1 MRLAMS
7 FEPLP
12 VYRHSGKFG
21 IHGPIAAIV
30 VAGAIGFPLGFVYAY
45 AMKWVPFVY
54 VNFLLTAGYGF
65 AFGGA
70 TGLLMKWARVRN
82 TPVALLSGLIAGL
95 LALYFNWNGH
105 IHALFDGAPALNSWQ
120 GILAGMQV
128 LYEQGSWGLSHSGS
142 VTGIPLAIV
151 WVVEAIVIVGLAALI
166 SMAMVFDTPFCEK
179 NQCWLD
185 KEKKISTLQSFT
197 DPEHVAALK
206 AGDLGP
212 LAQAKPRETGAMAF
226 ARLTLKHS
234 PRTQEFCTVR
244 VENVTVETKNGET
257 NERTQ
262 ELTRDIMVP
271 PATFELLS
279 KFESFT
285 SGIPAAA

>member
-1 MRLAMS
+1 MS

-21 IHGPIAAIV
+21 IHGPLAAIV
-30 VAGAIGFPLGFVYAY
+30 AAVAIGFPLGFVYAY
-45 AMKWVPFVY
+45 GMKWIPFVY

-65 AFGGA
+65 AFGSI
-70 TGLLMKWARVRN
+70 TGFLMKWAKVRN

-95 LALYFNWNGH
+95 LALFFNWNAH
-105 IHALFDGAPALNSWQ
+105 IHALFDGAPALNSGK

-142 VTGIPLAIV
+142 VTGVPLAIV
-151 WVVEAIVIVGLAALI
+151 WVIEALAIIGLTTFI

-179 NQCWLD
+179 TQCWLD
-185 KEKKISTLQSFT
+185 QEKKISTLQSFT
-197 DPEHVAALK
+197 DPEHLAALK

-212 LAQAKPRETGAMAF
+212 LAKAKPKESGAMAF

-244 VENVTVETKNGET
+244 VENVTIETKKGET

-279 KFESFT
+279 RFESFT
-285 SGIPAAA
+285 AALPAAA